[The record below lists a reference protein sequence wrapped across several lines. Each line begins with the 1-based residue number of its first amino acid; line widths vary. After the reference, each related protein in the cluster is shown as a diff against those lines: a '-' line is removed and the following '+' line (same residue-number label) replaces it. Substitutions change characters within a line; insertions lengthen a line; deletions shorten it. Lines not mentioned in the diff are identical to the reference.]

1 MGTVRSYELDGF
13 RVDAARR
20 ELLTASGE
28 RPELP
33 SRAYDALV
41 YLIERRG
48 EDVSRD
54 ALMQVVWPNTV
65 VDDNNLN
72 QLISDL
78 RRAFG
83 DSRSQPRYIAT
94 VPGRGYRFVGKVRES
109 GRGPARKV
117 GWPLAVG
124 IVAAIALT
132 SLVIWLRSDA
142 PPAPLADRVSAPS

>member
-54 ALMQVVWPNTV
+54 ALMQAVWPNTI

-83 DSRSQPRYIAT
+83 DSRSDPRYIAT
-94 VPGRGYRFVGKVRES
+94 VPGRGYRFVGRVNET
-109 GRGPARKV
+109 ARSRPRKF
-117 GWPLAVG
+117 GWLLAAG

-132 SLVIWLRSDA
+132 MLLFFA
-142 PPAPLADRVSAPS
+142 A